1 MTIKYSFI
9 TTLLLT
15 IIFTSLMPLHGQDS
29 GFRMGV
35 QAQALSQL
43 ASTAPFRLS
52 MGNSLGVWGEIP
64 ISKTSRIRL
73 TASHRNLNG
82 LQLSANTV
90 YNEYVPREYRRNIR
104 STMLNSL
111 QFVDLALS
119 WNHKHKINS
128 PWTFGLGVHTSVL
141 HTWRGAQQTST
152 WSYREQYRFSADSAS
167 GSYWVSAGFDIYS
180 RQSEEESLSRTAFQS
195 LDMGMQLH
203 LSYQLSRGL
212 ELQCSYLQGFRNLFN
227 DSLFEQ
233 DTQFYASSLALGIS
247 ARLF

>member
-1 MTIKYSFI
+1 MTIKYIFI
-9 TTLLLT
+9 GALLLA
-15 IIFTSLMPLHGQDS
+15 IFTNPSSLFGQDK
-29 GFRMGV
+29 GLRIGV

-52 MGNSLGVWGEIP
+52 MGNSLGIWGEIP
-64 ISKTSRIRL
+64 ISKTSGVRL
-73 TASHRNLNG
+73 IAAHRSLNG

-90 YNEYVPREYRRNIR
+90 YNEYVPREYQRNIR

-111 QFVDLALS
+111 QFVDLTLS
-119 WNHKHKINS
+119 WNYKPKITS
-128 PWTFGLGVHTSVL
+128 PLTFGLGVHASFL

-233 DTQFYASSLALGIS
+233 DTQFYASSLALGVS